1 MWSNCDNEVPDYR
14 HALIPSRRPNN
25 LSKIGEF
32 SLLEL
37 GQQHTLARAE
47 AGDQER
53 SPLETLATPFAY
65 P

>member
-1 MWSNCDNEVPDYR
+1 MRGNCDNEVPDYR
-14 HALIPSRRPNN
+14 HALIPSPRPNS
-25 LSKIGEF
+25 LPKISEF
-32 SLLEL
+32 PFLEL
-37 GQQHTLARAE
+37 GQQHRLARAE